1 MITVNA
7 VASEGTNLT
16 LKTQPLAA
24 NHTFAQMGFNHAED
38 VATQE
43 ISFEDFL
50 DAINPLQHIPVLSSL
65 YRGLTGESINPVSR
79 IAGDALYGGVFGLA
93 SAAMSGAGA
102 LADEIVAANNGGQ
115 RASEFLIASVLG
127 SGAGETQIA
136 DASPA
141 LTAQAY
147 PQASANAALFQTPA
161 TQSPILH
168 MPDLK
173 QTASAD
179 APTTTIAEA
188 GSSPSAPSG
197 DAAKGMPIDRS
208 KMAYGGVMDSAM
220 MASAKQNQALALA
233 LAGNHSA
240 FQAQRA
246 LHNSR
251 FETAPAA
258 SAVAESKAADET
270 SSALQSLLNDLQIS
284 KGVRQY
290 KNAAQ
295 STPVSDNAVN
305 IVN

>member
-7 VASEGTNLT
+7 VASESTNLT
-16 LKTQPLAA
+16 LKTEPVAA
-24 NHTFAQMGFNHAED
+24 NRTYAQMGFNHAED

-43 ISFEDFL
+43 ISFDDFL

-65 YRGLTGESINPVSR
+65 YRGITGESINPVSR

-127 SGAGETQIA
+127 SGVGETQMA

-141 LTAQAY
+141 LIAQAH
-147 PQASANAALFQTPA
+147 PQGSANAALFQTPA
-161 TQSPILH
+161 TQSPILQI
-168 MPDLK
+168 PDLK

-179 APTTTIAEA
+179 TPTTTIAEA
-188 GSSPSAPSG
+188 GAPPSAPSG

-251 FETAPAA
+251 FETAPTA
-258 SAVAESKAADET
+258 SETKATDET
-270 SSALQSLLNDLQIS
+270 SSALQSLLSDLQIS

-290 KNAAQ
+290 KDAAQ
-295 STPVSDNAVN
+295 STPVSENAVN